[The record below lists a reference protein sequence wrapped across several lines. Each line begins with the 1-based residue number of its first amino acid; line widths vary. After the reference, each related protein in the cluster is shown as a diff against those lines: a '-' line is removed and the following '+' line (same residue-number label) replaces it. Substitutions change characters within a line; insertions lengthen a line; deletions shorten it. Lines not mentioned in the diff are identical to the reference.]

1 MPEKSNNINPKK
13 TADYSQQNS
22 QGVLETPGPFVGV
35 VKWNIDPTR
44 AGRLQVYIPDLG
56 TPDPDDRSGWYTVTY
71 ASPFRGKTQGYVQNL
86 SDYYQKGDYND
97 ATEEEENSFQ
107 SYGFWFVPP
116 DIGVKVL
123 CVFVNGDPA
132 QGYWFACI
140 NDPFDSYMTPGM
152 GSAPSSA
159 YIWKP
164 DSLNTHKMLQQWV
177 ELPTGEIP
185 SRLPVAEPTRSAQ
198 ENGGTADGS
207 NPKVDNLDKVQKYP
221 LVYQTYKL
229 GQQGLCFDFTRGT
242 TSTTSTRET
251 PSNCY
256 GISTPGRFWMM
267 KDEDKSKEFISGGDP
282 ADILKNFRIGG
293 HQLILDDGTM
303 EGLDQMIKIRSS
315 KGNMI
320 LLDDTNE
327 QIYIINAR
335 GTAWVEMSPEGKIDI
350 YTDQDFSLRSKGNV
364 NIHTEKDFNVHA
376 RGDINIKTEKTTN
389 WESVNN
395 YTVKTN
401 AAAKLFSKG
410 IMEIGTSSS
419 LNMFSQSAMSVRS
432 NSTLTVKGSMVY
444 INTQPGNTVTEP
456 KDIKENKHPETKQ
469 VGGRKTWWV
478 EGDFKSITPRAPDHE
493 PWKNHEKYTVKAVTP
508 SPDAGD
514 NEVGDRPNASGGAE

>member
-1 MPEKSNNINPKK
+1 MAERSNNINPRKS
-13 TADYSQQNS
+13 ADYGQANR
-22 QGVLETPGPFVGV
+22 QGMLETPGPFVGI

-56 TPDPDDRSGWYTVTY
+56 NPDPEDRSGWYTVTY
-71 ASPFRGKTQGYVQNL
+71 ASPFRGKTQGKVNSL
-86 SDYYQKGDYND
+86 SEYYQQGTYED
-97 ATEEEENSFQ
+97 ATAEEENSFQ

-116 DIGVKVL
+116 DIGIRVL
-123 CVFVNGDPA
+123 CFFVNGDPA

-152 GSAPSSA
+152 GSAPASA

-164 DSLNTHKMLQQWV
+164 GSMPTHEMLQQWV
-177 ELPTGEIP
+177 ELPSGEIP
-185 SRLPVAEPTRSAQ
+185 SRLPVAEPTREAQ
-198 ENGGTADGS
+198 QSGGAAGGV
-207 NPKVDNLDKVQKYP
+207 KIDNIDDVKKYP
-221 LVYQTYKL
+221 LVFQTYKL

-242 TSTTSTRET
+242 TSTTSTRES

-256 GISTPGRFWMM
+256 GISTPGRYWMM
-267 KDEDKSKEFISGGDP
+267 KDEPKSQEYLSGGDEKL
-282 ADILKNFRIGG
+282 ILKNFRIGG

-327 QIYIINAR
+327 QIYIINSR

-350 YTDQDFSLRSKGNV
+350 YSDQDFSLRTKGNI
-364 NIHTEKDFNVHA
+364 NFHTEQDFNLHA
-376 RGDINIKTEKTTN
+376 RGNINVKTEKTTN
-389 WESVNN
+389 WESVGN
-395 YTVKTN
+395 YTVKTD
-401 AAAKLFSKG
+401 AAAKLFSKST
-410 IMEIGTSSS
+410 MEIGTSST
-419 LNMFSQSAMSVRS
+419 LNVYSQAAMSVRS
-432 NSTLTVKGSMVY
+432 ESNLIIKGSMVY
-444 INTQPGNTVTEP
+444 INTQPGNTVSEP
-456 KDIKENKHPETKQ
+456 PDIVEQKHPETKQ

-478 EGDFKSITPRAPDHE
+478 EGEFKSIVPRAPDHE

-508 SPDAGD
+508 SPASSDKS
-514 NEVGDRPNASGGAE
+514 VGPRPSDQGGNG